1 MPDYG
6 RDFMCLTGI
15 DPMLRTVAGIPLMCQ
30 VALHRLYCRRGA
42 LLSNPNDST
51 LDARDFIGQG
61 VSTNEDMIRIQGL
74 CVAALLG
81 DERIQSAN
89 VKAEFNSGTRILTL
103 TVRGKGAEGPFSL
116 VVAVS
121 ALTIEVLK
129 AA

>member
-15 DPMLRTVAGIPLMCQ
+15 DPMLRTVTGIPLMCQ

-42 LLSNPNDST
+42 LLSNPNDAT
-51 LDARDFIGQG
+51 LDARDFIGKG
-61 VSTNEDMIRIQGL
+61 VSTDADLITIQGL

-81 DERIQSAN
+81 DDRISSAT
-89 VKAEFNSGTRILTL
+89 VTARFNSGTQRLEL
-103 TVRGKGAEGPFSL
+103 TVRGTGSDGPFFL
-116 VVAVS
+116 VLSVS
-121 ALTIEVLK
+121 ALTVEVLK